1 MSAKQND
8 GLTPNG
14 VTELSEEDTL
24 KVEGG
29 VLVGLLL
36 PAVQKVREAALT
48 GQVAQTPGWPAYKQR

>member
-1 MSAKQND
+1 MSAKQSD
-8 GLTPNG
+8 GLTRNG

-36 PAVQKVREAALT
+36 PAVQNVREAAAT
-48 GQVAQTPGWPAYKQR
+48 NQAAPAPGWPAYKQR